1 MTKGLEE
8 LNEDNFST
16 QVLQA
21 AVPVMVEFGAT
32 WCGPC
37 RALEPMLAK
46 LAAERAG
53 ASKVV
58 TVNVDDSPA
67 LATRYSVRGVPT
79 VIVFS
84 NGKEVA
90 RQIGLA
96 AASRFASMMDSAS
109 V

>member
-1 MTKGLEE
+1 MAKGLEE
-8 LNEDNFST
+8 LNEVNFEAR
-16 QVLQA
+16 VLEA
-21 AVPVMVEFGAT
+21 DVPVMVEFGAT

-46 LAAERAG
+46 LAAENPG
-53 ASKVV
+53 ASRVV

-79 VIVFS
+79 VIVFAK
-84 NGKEVA
+84 GKEVA

-96 AASRFASMMDSAS
+96 AASRFASMMDAAK